1 MSAGNS
7 NRKVFVIGVDGGTLE
22 VIQPLVQKGRLP
34 TFARL
39 MQESAWGTLRSTV
52 PHVSPVAWASFM
64 TGQNPARHGIL
75 DFVLSRD
82 GGRVRLPVSA
92 SALRGKTLW
101 RLLSDAGRQ
110 VGAINVPMT
119 FPPEPVNGFLISGF
133 PMPAGTRN
141 YTYPAPLAAE
151 LEGHG
156 WDLADIAGQTVSKR
170 ELDTFIAGLY
180 RRQETRI
187 QAALWL
193 MAQYEW
199 DLMVLHIFETDR
211 IQHELFNYWARW
223 ADGQDDRMAK
233 RYGPE
238 MEHFFQAV
246 DRSIERLWR
255 QLDKIAPGCTL
266 VIMSDHGFGP
276 THKAAHLY
284 NWLLDAGLMRLKPSP
299 AVRLKRL
306 LARAGLTPVNAYR
319 LLPQTVRRQLRSD
332 KDVTHLEKRENP
344 KGPVQAAAK
353 LLRQA
358 ANGILLSFDDVDW
371 QRTRAYCTGSS
382 GIVHIS
388 VNLQG
393 REPHGSV
400 PPEAYESTRE
410 EIIAALHAWRD
421 PVDGEPVISRIY
433 RREEIYS
440 GPYLEDAADVL
451 ALFRGDS
458 EYVAFTGPLFLSS
471 HAVDQHNHMQ
481 PDRATHKV
489 DGLIMIKDEQVL
501 PGHRIGQAEIIDVAP
516 TILYLM
522 GLPVPSNMDGV
533 VMQECFS
540 PEWWRAHPPQTVTV
554 SEPPAASIR
563 ESESADLSAEEEA
576 GLLQM
581 LRDLG
586 YVD

>member
-1 MSAGNS
+1 MSVGNS

-101 RLLSDAGRQ
+101 RLLSDAGRR

-151 LEGHG
+151 LEGRG

-187 QAALWL
+187 QATLWL

-223 ADGQDDRMAK
+223 A
-233 RYGPE
+233 
-238 MEHFFQAV
+238 
-246 DRSIERLWR
+246 
-255 QLDKIAPGCTL
+255 
-266 VIMSDHGFGP
+266 
-276 THKAAHLY
+276 
-284 NWLLDAGLMRLKPSP
+284 
-299 AVRLKRL
+299 
-306 LARAGLTPVNAYR
+306 
-319 LLPQTVRRQLRSD
+319 
-332 KDVTHLEKRENP
+332 
-344 KGPVQAAAK
+344 
-353 LLRQA
+353 
-358 ANGILLSFDDVDW
+358 
-371 QRTRAYCTGSS
+371 
-382 GIVHIS
+382 
-388 VNLQG
+388 
-393 REPHGSV
+393 
-400 PPEAYESTRE
+400 
-410 EIIAALHAWRD
+410 
-421 PVDGEPVISRIY
+421 GEPVPSDMDGRGLTGALIPPYADPSLIRY
-433 RREEIYS
+433 VDPEEKVREPPS
-440 GPYLEDAADVL
+440 GTGL
-451 ALFRGDS
+451 DS
-458 EYVAFTGPLFLSS
+458 EGE
-471 HAVDQHNHMQ
+471 
-481 PDRATHKV
+481 R
-489 DGLIMIKDEQVL
+489 LIVE
-501 PGHRIGQAEIIDVAP
+501 R
-516 TILYLM
+516 
-522 GLPVPSNMDGV
+522 
-533 VMQECFS
+533 
-540 PEWWRAHPPQTVTV
+540 
-554 SEPPAASIR
+554 
-563 ESESADLSAEEEA
+563 
-576 GLLQM
+576 
-581 LRDLG
+581 LRNLG
-586 YVD
+586 YVG